1 MDEEDQLELMTVFAA
16 TVSICYNPSD
26 TTPISIPE
34 GLSTACHP
42 LSLSCKTQ
50 CVTYLGTEAKSYCLV
65 KNSCSTVALSPFSI
79 DLVG

>member
-1 MDEEDQLELMTVFAA
+1 MDEEDQLELMAVFAA

-42 LSLSCKTQ
+42 CHWARKPNVWLILEQKH
-50 CVTYLGTEAKSYCLV
+50 
-65 KNSCSTVALSPFSI
+65 NPTV
-79 DLVG
+79 